1 MTSRLRALVLLF
13 ATAFLFA
20 GSPAA
25 AEKARFNA
33 DEDRP
38 SPVLDA
44 VVLRPLGVAATLI
57 GTTVFVFTSP
67 IFLVTRPQDI
77 DEPFK
82 ALVARPAWWTW
93 GRPLGGA

>member
-25 AEKARFNA
+25 AEKVRFNA

-44 VVLRPLGVAATLI
+44 VVLRPLGVFATVV
-57 GTTVFVFTSP
+57 GTGTFLFASP
-67 IFLVTRPQDI
+67 IFLITRPQDI